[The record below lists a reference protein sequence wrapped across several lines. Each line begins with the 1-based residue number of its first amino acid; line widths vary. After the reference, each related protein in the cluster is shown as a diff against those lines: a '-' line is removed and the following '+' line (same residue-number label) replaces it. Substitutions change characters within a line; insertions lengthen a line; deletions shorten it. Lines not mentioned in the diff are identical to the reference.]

1 MIQDNVYIKEIRL
14 KKEIYKEESYIK
26 NLPVVN
32 NLDSL
37 ALSSN
42 VTFFVGENGSGK
54 STLLQIINGLII
66 PQSGLVKIE
75 GEVLNAENL
84 ISKRLEMGYVLQG
97 NSLFP
102 HLTVFQNMAYCL
114 KLLKK
119 SDSFC
124 KEKITELLP
133 LVGLK
138 DDLLQKF
145 PDEIS
150 GGQKQRV
157 GIIRAI
163 AHDPKIVLMD
173 EPFSALDS
181 ETRDK
186 LQILVKDIHQKLKT
200 TFVMVTHSKQEAEIL
215 ATEILQL

>member
-1 MIQDNVYIKEIRL
+1 MERNKIISVQNISFSYGSQNIL
-14 KKEIYKEESYIK
+14 KDFSANFEEGSFTCI
-26 NLPVVN
+26 L
-32 NLDSL
+32 
-37 ALSSN
+37 
-42 VTFFVGENGSGK
+42 GESGSGK
-54 STLLQIINGLII
+54 STLLRIINGLLI
-66 PQSGLVKIE
+66 PQEGLVEIE
-75 GEVLNAENL
+75 GAILTPENL
-84 ISKRLEMGYVLQG
+84 IQKRLEMGYVLQG

-119 SDSFC
+119 SEAIC
-124 KEKITELLP
+124 KQKIKDLLP

-138 DDLLQKF
+138 EELLGKF

-163 AHDPKIVLMD
+163 AHNPKIVLMD

-186 LQILVKDIHQKLKT
+186 LQLLVKDIHQKLKT
-200 TFVMVTHSKQEAEIL
+200 TFVMVTHSQQEAEVL
-215 ATEILQL
+215 ATNILQL

>member
-1 MIQDNVYIKEIRL
+1 MENKAIISVQNIDFSYGTQQIL
-14 KKEIYKEESYIK
+14 TQFSADFEEGSFTCI
-26 NLPVVN
+26 L
-32 NLDSL
+32 
-37 ALSSN
+37 
-42 VTFFVGENGSGK
+42 GESGSGK
-54 STLLQIINGLII
+54 STLLRIINGLLI

-75 GEVLNAENL
+75 DEILNPENL
-84 ISKRLEMGYVLQG
+84 IQKRLEMGYVLQG

-119 SDSFC
+119 PDVFC

-138 DDLLQKF
+138 EDLLGKF

-186 LQILVKDIHQKLKT
+186 LQILVKDIHEKLKT
-200 TFVMVTHSKQEAEIL
+200 TFVMVTHSKEEAEIL
-215 ATEILQL
+215 ATKILQL

>member
-1 MIQDNVYIKEIRL
+1 MEDKSIISVENIDFSYGEQKILSDFSADFKEGTFTCIL
-14 KKEIYKEESYIK
+14 GES
-26 NLPVVN
+26 
-32 NLDSL
+32 
-37 ALSSN
+37 
-42 VTFFVGENGSGK
+42 GSGK
-54 STLLQIINGLII
+54 STLLRVINGLLI

-75 GEVLNAENL
+75 GEILNPENL
-84 ISKRLEMGYVLQG
+84 IQKRLEMGYVLQG

-119 SDSFC
+119 SDEFC
-124 KEKITELLP
+124 KDKIIELLP

-138 DDLLQKF
+138 EELLQKF
-145 PDEIS
+145 PHEIS

-200 TFVMVTHSKQEAEIL
+200 TFVMVTHSKEEAEIL
-215 ATEILQL
+215 STHILQL

>member
-1 MIQDNVYIKEIRL
+1 MKNKSMISVEHIYFSYGTQTIFQDFSTEFEQGSFTCIL
-14 KKEIYKEESYIK
+14 GES
-26 NLPVVN
+26 
-32 NLDSL
+32 
-37 ALSSN
+37 
-42 VTFFVGENGSGK
+42 GSGK
-54 STLLQIINGLII
+54 STLLRIINGLIL
-66 PQSGLVKIE
+66 PQKGLVKID
-75 GEVLNAENL
+75 GETLTKENF
-84 ISKRLEMGYVLQG
+84 IQNRLEMGYVLQG

-102 HLTVFQNMAYCL
+102 HLTVYQNMIYCL

-119 SDSFC
+119 TDDFS
-124 KEKITELLP
+124 KEKITELLA

-138 DDLLQKF
+138 EDLLQKF

-186 LQILVKDIHQKLKT
+186 LQILVKDIHQQLKT
-200 TFVMVTHSKQEAEIL
+200 TFVMVTHSKEEAEIL
-215 ATEILQL
+215 GTSILQL

>member
-1 MIQDNVYIKEIRL
+1 MENSKIISVENIDFSFGNQTIFKNFSAEFEKESFTCIL
-14 KKEIYKEESYIK
+14 GES
-26 NLPVVN
+26 
-32 NLDSL
+32 
-37 ALSSN
+37 
-42 VTFFVGENGSGK
+42 GSGK
-54 STLLQIINGLII
+54 STLLRLLNGLII
-66 PQSGLVKIE
+66 PYKGEIKIE
-75 GEVLNAENL
+75 NEILTPENL
-84 ISKRLEMGYVLQG
+84 IQKRLEMGYVLQG

-102 HLTVFQNMAYCL
+102 HFTVYQNMIYCL
-114 KLLKK
+114 KLLNKT
-119 SDSFC
+119 DHFC
-124 KEKITELLP
+124 REKITDLLP

-138 DDLLQKF
+138 EELINKF
-145 PDEIS
+145 PNEIS

-200 TFVMVTHSKQEAEIL
+200 TFIMVTHSQHEADVL
-215 ATEILQL
+215 ATKILQL

>member
-1 MIQDNVYIKEIRL
+1 MKQRKIISVQNIDFEYGKQKIFQNFSTDFEQ
-14 KKEIYKEESYIK
+14 ESFTCI
-26 NLPVVN
+26 L
-32 NLDSL
+32 
-37 ALSSN
+37 
-42 VTFFVGENGSGK
+42 GESGSGK
-54 STLLQIINGLII
+54 STLLRILNGLLL
-66 PQSGLVKIE
+66 PVKGTVLID
-75 GEVLNAENL
+75 GEPLKPENL
-84 ISKRLEMGYVLQG
+84 IQKRLEMGYVLQG

-102 HLTVFQNMAYCL
+102 HLTVFQNMIYCL

-119 SDSFC
+119 SDDYC
-124 KEKITELLP
+124 KEKILGLLP

-138 DDLLQKF
+138 EDLLLKF
-145 PDEIS
+145 PHEIS

-186 LQILVKDIHQKLKT
+186 LQILVKGIHQKLKT
-200 TFVMVTHSKQEAEIL
+200 TFVMVTHSKQEAEVL
-215 ATEILQL
+215 STHILQL

>member
-1 MIQDNVYIKEIRL
+1 MISVEHIYFSYGTQTIFQDFSTEFEQGSFTCIL
-14 KKEIYKEESYIK
+14 GES
-26 NLPVVN
+26 
-32 NLDSL
+32 
-37 ALSSN
+37 
-42 VTFFVGENGSGK
+42 GSGK
-54 STLLQIINGLII
+54 STLLRIINGLIL
-66 PQSGLVKIE
+66 PQKGLVKID
-75 GEVLNAENL
+75 GETLTKENF
-84 ISKRLEMGYVLQG
+84 IQNRLEMGYVLQG

-102 HLTVFQNMAYCL
+102 HLTVYQNMIYCL

-119 SDSFC
+119 TDDFS
-124 KEKITELLP
+124 KEKITELLA

-138 DDLLQKF
+138 EDLLQKF

-186 LQILVKDIHQKLKT
+186 LQILVKDIHQQLKT
-200 TFVMVTHSKQEAEIL
+200 TFVMVTHSKEEAEIL
-215 ATEILQL
+215 GTSILQL

>member
-1 MIQDNVYIKEIRL
+1 MENSKIISVENIDFSFGNQTIFKNFSAEFER
-14 KKEIYKEESYIK
+14 ESFTCI
-26 NLPVVN
+26 L
-32 NLDSL
+32 
-37 ALSSN
+37 
-42 VTFFVGENGSGK
+42 GESGSGK
-54 STLLQIINGLII
+54 STLLRLLNGLII
-66 PQSGLVKIE
+66 PDKGEIKIE
-75 GEVLNAENL
+75 NEILTPENL
-84 ISKRLEMGYVLQG
+84 IQKRLEMGYVLQG

-102 HLTVFQNMAYCL
+102 HFTVYQNMIYCL
-114 KLLKK
+114 KLLNKT
-119 SDSFC
+119 DHFC
-124 KEKITELLP
+124 RAKITDLLP

-138 DDLLQKF
+138 EELINKF
-145 PDEIS
+145 PNEIS

-200 TFVMVTHSKQEAEIL
+200 TFIMVTHSQHEADVL
-215 ATEILQL
+215 ATKILQLQAL

>member
-1 MIQDNVYIKEIRL
+1 MENNIIIEVQNINFSFGSQKILEDFSANFEKGSFTCIL
-14 KKEIYKEESYIK
+14 GES
-26 NLPVVN
+26 
-32 NLDSL
+32 
-37 ALSSN
+37 
-42 VTFFVGENGSGK
+42 GSGK
-54 STLLQIINGLII
+54 STLLRIINGLLI
-66 PQSGLVKIE
+66 PESGLVIIDNDI
-75 GEVLNAENL
+75 LSPENL
-84 ISKRLEMGYVLQG
+84 IQNRLQMGYVLQG

-102 HLTVFQNMAYCL
+102 HLTVYQNMIYCL
-114 KLLKK
+114 QLLKK
-119 SDSFC
+119 SDDYC
-124 KEKITELLP
+124 KEKIAKLLP

-138 DDLLQKF
+138 KDLLQKF
-145 PDEIS
+145 PHEIS

-200 TFVMVTHSKQEAEIL
+200 TFVMVTHSKAEARNL
-215 ATEILQL
+215 GTSILQL

>member
-1 MIQDNVYIKEIRL
+1 MENTTIIAVQNIDFGYG
-14 KKEIYKEESYIK
+14 KKNILTDFSADFKRESFTCI
-26 NLPVVN
+26 L
-32 NLDSL
+32 
-37 ALSSN
+37 
-42 VTFFVGENGSGK
+42 GESGSGK
-54 STLLQIINGLII
+54 STLLRLINGLLT
-66 PQSGLVKIE
+66 PQKGLVKIE
-75 GEVLNAENL
+75 DEVLSKENL
-84 ISKRLEMGYVLQG
+84 IEKRLEMGYVLQG

-102 HLTVFQNMAYCL
+102 HLTVFQNMTYCL

-119 SDSFC
+119 SDDFC
-124 KEKITELLP
+124 KEKIAELLP

-138 DDLLQKF
+138 DELLFKF
-145 PDEIS
+145 PHEIS

-200 TFVMVTHSKQEAEIL
+200 TFVMVTHSREEADIL
-215 ATEILQL
+215 ATAVLQL

>member
-1 MIQDNVYIKEIRL
+1 MGNTKIISVQNITFSYRSQKILDEFSAEFEKGSFTCIL
-14 KKEIYKEESYIK
+14 GES
-26 NLPVVN
+26 
-32 NLDSL
+32 
-37 ALSSN
+37 
-42 VTFFVGENGSGK
+42 GSGK
-54 STLLQIINGLII
+54 STLLRIINGLIL
-66 PQSGLVKIE
+66 PQKGTVQIE
-75 GEVLNAENL
+75 NEILSQQNL
-84 ISKRLEMGYVLQG
+84 IQKRLEMGYVLQG

-114 KLLKK
+114 KLLRK
-119 SDSFC
+119 SDTFC
-124 KEKITELLP
+124 QEKILELLP

-138 DDLLQKF
+138 KDLLQKF

-163 AHDPKIVLMD
+163 AHAPKIVLMD

-186 LQILVKDIHQKLKT
+186 LQLLVKDIHRKLQT
-200 TFVMVTHSKQEAEIL
+200 TFVMVTHSQTEAEIL
-215 ATEILQL
+215 STRILKMEDQKICS

>member
-1 MIQDNVYIKEIRL
+1 M
-14 KKEIYKEESYIK
+14 EENKIISIEQINFNYGAQPIFQNFSTDFEK
-26 NLPVVN
+26 GSFTCIL
-32 NLDSL
+32 
-37 ALSSN
+37 
-42 VTFFVGENGSGK
+42 GESGSGK
-54 STLLQIINGLII
+54 STLLRIINGLII
-66 PQSGLVKIE
+66 PSKGLVKIE
-75 GEVLNAENL
+75 GEILSKDNL
-84 ISKRLEMGYVLQG
+84 IQKRLEMGYVLQG

-102 HLTVFQNMAYCL
+102 HLTVYQNMIYCL
-114 KLLKK
+114 KLLNK
-119 SDSFC
+119 SNDFC
-124 KEKITELLP
+124 LEKIKELLP

-138 DDLLQKF
+138 EDLLQKF

-186 LQILVKDIHQKLKT
+186 LQILVKEIHQQLKT
-200 TFVMVTHSKQEAEIL
+200 TFVMVTHSKEEAEIL
-215 ATEILQL
+215 GTNILQL

>member
-1 MIQDNVYIKEIRL
+1 MENAKVISVEKISFSYGSQKILDGFSADFEKGSFTCIL
-14 KKEIYKEESYIK
+14 GES
-26 NLPVVN
+26 
-32 NLDSL
+32 
-37 ALSSN
+37 
-42 VTFFVGENGSGK
+42 GSGK
-54 STLLQIINGLII
+54 STLLRIINGLLL
-66 PQSGLVKIE
+66 PQEGSVKIE
-75 GEVLNAENL
+75 NDLLTQENL
-84 ISKRLEMGYVLQG
+84 IQKRLEMGYVLQG

-114 KLLKK
+114 KLLRK
-119 SDSFC
+119 SDTFC
-124 KEKITELLP
+124 KEKILELLP

-138 DDLLQKF
+138 EDLLNKF

-186 LQILVKDIHQKLKT
+186 LQLLVKDIHRKLQT
-200 TFVMVTHSKQEAEIL
+200 TFVMVTHSQTEAEIL
-215 ATEILQL
+215 STRILKMEDQKICS

>member
-1 MIQDNVYIKEIRL
+1 MENNMIISVQNIDFSYGTQKILENYSADFEKGSFTCIL
-14 KKEIYKEESYIK
+14 GES
-26 NLPVVN
+26 
-32 NLDSL
+32 
-37 ALSSN
+37 
-42 VTFFVGENGSGK
+42 GSGK
-54 STLLQIINGLII
+54 STLLRLINGLLI
-66 PQSGLVKIE
+66 PEKGLVKIE
-75 GEVLNAENL
+75 DEVLTTENL
-84 ISKRLEMGYVLQG
+84 IQKRLKMGYVLQG

-119 SDSFC
+119 SDTFC
-124 KEKITELLP
+124 KEKIRELLP

-138 DDLLQKF
+138 EDLLNKF

-163 AHDPKIVLMD
+163 AHNPKIVLMD

-181 ETRDK
+181 ETRNK

-215 ATEILQL
+215 GTKILQM

>member
-1 MIQDNVYIKEIRL
+1 MISVEHIYFSYGTQTIFQDFSTEFEQGSFTCIL
-14 KKEIYKEESYIK
+14 GES
-26 NLPVVN
+26 
-32 NLDSL
+32 
-37 ALSSN
+37 
-42 VTFFVGENGSGK
+42 GSGK
-54 STLLQIINGLII
+54 STLLRIINGLIL
-66 PQSGLVKIE
+66 PQKGLVKID
-75 GEVLNAENL
+75 GETLTKENF
-84 ISKRLEMGYVLQG
+84 IQNRLEMGYVLQG

-102 HLTVFQNMAYCL
+102 HLTVYQNMIYCL

-119 SDSFC
+119 TDDFS
-124 KEKITELLP
+124 KEKITELLA

-138 DDLLQKF
+138 EDLLQKF

-163 AHDPKIVLMD
+163 AHDPKLVLMD

-186 LQILVKDIHQKLKT
+186 LQILVKDIHQQLKT
-200 TFVMVTHSKQEAEIL
+200 TFVMVTHSKEEAEIL
-215 ATEILQL
+215 GTSILQL

>member
-1 MIQDNVYIKEIRL
+1 MKETSIITVDHIDFNYGKQNIFKDFSTEFERGSFTCIL
-14 KKEIYKEESYIK
+14 GES
-26 NLPVVN
+26 
-32 NLDSL
+32 
-37 ALSSN
+37 
-42 VTFFVGENGSGK
+42 GSGK
-54 STLLQIINGLII
+54 STLLRIINGLIL
-66 PQSGLVKIE
+66 PQTGVVKID
-75 GEVLNAENL
+75 GEVLSAENL

-119 SDSFC
+119 SDAFC
-124 KEKITELLP
+124 KDKIRELLP

-138 DDLLQKF
+138 EDLLEKF

-163 AHDPKIVLMD
+163 AHNPKIVLMD

-200 TFVMVTHSKQEAEIL
+200 TFVMVTHSKQEAEVL
-215 ATEILQL
+215 ATHILNLG

>member
-1 MIQDNVYIKEIRL
+1 MENKAVISVQNINFFYGSQKILNNFSADFEKGSFTCIL
-14 KKEIYKEESYIK
+14 GES
-26 NLPVVN
+26 
-32 NLDSL
+32 
-37 ALSSN
+37 
-42 VTFFVGENGSGK
+42 GSGK
-54 STLLQIINGLII
+54 STLLRLINGLLK
-66 PQSGLVKIE
+66 PESGLIKID
-75 GEVLNAENL
+75 GEILNAENL
-84 ISKRLEMGYVLQG
+84 IQKRLEMGYVLQG

-102 HLTVFQNMAYCL
+102 HLTVFQNMIYCL

-119 SDSFC
+119 SDAFC
-124 KEKITELLP
+124 EDKIADLLH

-138 DDLLQKF
+138 EDLLKKF

-186 LQILVKDIHQKLKT
+186 LQLLVKDIHEKLKT
-200 TFVMVTHSKQEAEIL
+200 TFFMVTHSKQEAEVL
-215 ATEILQL
+215 STNILQL

>member
-1 MIQDNVYIKEIRL
+1 MENTAIISVQNIDFKYDSKYIL
-14 KKEIYKEESYIK
+14 KDFSTDFERGSFTCILGES
-26 NLPVVN
+26 
-32 NLDSL
+32 
-37 ALSSN
+37 
-42 VTFFVGENGSGK
+42 GSGK
-54 STLLQIINGLII
+54 STLLRLINGLLL
-66 PQSGLVKIE
+66 PQAGLVKIE
-75 GEVLNAENL
+75 NEVLTTENL
-84 ISKRLEMGYVLQG
+84 IQKRLEMGYVLQG

-119 SDSFC
+119 SDAYC
-124 KEKITELLP
+124 KEKILEMLP

-138 DDLLQKF
+138 EDLLNKF
-145 PDEIS
+145 PHEIS

-163 AHDPKIVLMD
+163 GHSPKIVLMD

-200 TFVMVTHSKQEAEIL
+200 TFVMVTHSKEEAEIL
-215 ATEILQL
+215 GTKIIKF

>member
-1 MIQDNVYIKEIRL
+1 MENQTIISVQNIDFSYDS
-14 KKEIYKEESYIK
+14 KKIVENFSTDFDRGSFTCILGES
-26 NLPVVN
+26 
-32 NLDSL
+32 
-37 ALSSN
+37 
-42 VTFFVGENGSGK
+42 GSGK
-54 STLLQIINGLII
+54 STLLRLINGLLI
-66 PQSGLVKIE
+66 PQNGEIKIE
-75 GEVLNAENL
+75 NEILTSENV
-84 ISKRLEMGYVLQG
+84 IQKRLEMGYVLQG

-102 HLTVFQNMAYCL
+102 HLTVYQNMIYCL

-119 SDSFC
+119 SDTFC
-124 KEKITELLP
+124 REKISELLP

-138 DDLLQKF
+138 EDLLKKF
-145 PDEIS
+145 PHEIS

-163 AHDPKIVLMD
+163 AHNPKIVLMD

-200 TFVMVTHSKQEAEIL
+200 TFVMVTHSKQEAEVL
-215 ATEILQL
+215 GTKILQM

>member
-1 MIQDNVYIKEIRL
+1 MDKNSIISVQDINFSYDAVEIFKDFSADFER
-14 KKEIYKEESYIK
+14 ESFTCI
-26 NLPVVN
+26 L
-32 NLDSL
+32 
-37 ALSSN
+37 
-42 VTFFVGENGSGK
+42 GESGSGK
-54 STLLQIINGLII
+54 STLLRLINGLLI
-66 PQSGLVKIE
+66 PKSGLVKIE
-75 GEVLNAENL
+75 GEVLTTDNL
-84 ISKRLEMGYVLQG
+84 IQKRLEMGYVLQG

-102 HLTVFQNMAYCL
+102 HLTVYQNMIYCL

-119 SDSFC
+119 SDSYC
-124 KEKITELLP
+124 QEKVKELLP

-138 DDLLQKF
+138 NDLLKKF

-163 AHDPKIVLMD
+163 AHSPKIVLMD

-181 ETRDK
+181 DTRDK

-200 TFVMVTHSKQEAEIL
+200 TFVMVTHSKEEADIL
-215 ATEILQL
+215 ATNILEL

>member
-1 MIQDNVYIKEIRL
+1 MSQNTIISLENIDFRYEKKFIL
-14 KKEIYKEESYIK
+14 KDFSYRFERESFTCI
-26 NLPVVN
+26 L
-32 NLDSL
+32 
-37 ALSSN
+37 
-42 VTFFVGENGSGK
+42 GESGSGK
-54 STLLQIINGLII
+54 STLLRLINGLLLPEKGII
-66 PQSGLVKIE
+66 KIE
-75 GEVLNAENL
+75 DEILRPENL
-84 ISKRLEMGYVLQG
+84 IEKRLQMGYVLQG

-119 SDSFC
+119 SDEFC
-124 KEKITELLP
+124 KEKIIDLLP

-138 DDLLQKF
+138 EELLEKF
-145 PDEIS
+145 PHEIS

-200 TFVMVTHSKQEAEIL
+200 TFVMVTHSKEEAEVL
-215 ATEILQL
+215 ATNILQL